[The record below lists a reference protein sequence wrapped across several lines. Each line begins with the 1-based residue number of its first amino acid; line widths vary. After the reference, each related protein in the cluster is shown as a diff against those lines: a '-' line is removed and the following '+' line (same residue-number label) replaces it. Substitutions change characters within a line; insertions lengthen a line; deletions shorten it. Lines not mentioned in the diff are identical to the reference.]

1 VAVLDRWQRPLGHLR
16 ISVTD
21 RCNLRCAYCM
31 PEDEYVWLPRPDLLT
46 FEEIT
51 RVTRVFVSLGLAH
64 VRLTGGEPLL
74 RRDLPTL
81 VAHLARLEGLTDLA
95 MTSNGVLLADN
106 AGALRQAGLRR
117 MTVSLDTLDPRRFV
131 TLTRR
136 DELTRVLAGI
146 DAATRTFGTVKFDT
160 VLMRGVN
167 DDELEALVDF
177 ADTTGAEIRFI
188 EYMDVPGATRWAPT
202 TVVSQAE
209 ILGRLETK
217 YGAVEP
223 LPADGPAPAGRF
235 RLPHGQVIGIIAST
249 TQPFCATC
257 DRIRLTADG
266 HLFFCLYAT
275 RGLDL
280 RTPLRAGASDLD
292 LASLITDAW
301 QARADRG
308 AAERLATPDRTAFI
322 PAASLRSQPHLE
334 MHTRGG

>member
-1 VAVLDRWQRPLGHLR
+1 
-16 ISVTD
+16 
-21 RCNLRCAYCM
+21 
-31 PEDEYVWLPRPDLLT
+31 LT

-106 AGALRQAGLRR
+106 ADALRQAGLRR

-146 DAATRTFGTVKFDT
+146 DAATRTFGTVKLDT

-209 ILGRLETK
+209 ILERLK
-217 YGAVEP
+217 ARYGAVEP